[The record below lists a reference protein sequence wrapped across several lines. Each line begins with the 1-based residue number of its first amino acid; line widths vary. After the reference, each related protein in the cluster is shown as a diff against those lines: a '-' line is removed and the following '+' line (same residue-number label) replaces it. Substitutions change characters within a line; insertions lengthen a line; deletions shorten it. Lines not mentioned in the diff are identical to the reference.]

1 MTDHSAGEK
10 TPIALRAGVRLANH
24 NSIRGLNNLKE
35 KVWLPKD
42 EGQEPDPKTE
52 SLEKTNDP
60 VGVYLRQM
68 GTVPLLT
75 SKEEVEIAKRIEK
88 GQQSATK
95 ALLRLPFVVRHI
107 LRYGEKLR
115 KNDLNIRNLVEF
127 RKDRVTGEILQK
139 RRKWVLKR
147 IAEIAALEVKAAKLR
162 KRLCQSKK
170 RSKTYKRL
178 RWQSARCR
186 ISIAHLIRD
195 LELTSPIRQE
205 PVDVLKTTVGHIVAL
220 EREAKGLQ
228 KLQESPLKGDETKE
242 VKSRLRAIG
251 REIKEIEEEA
261 LDSPAGLERTLA
273 TIQQGELEA
282 EIAKKELVEANL
294 RLVVS
299 IAKKY
304 LNRGLQF
311 LDLIQEGNIGL
322 MKAVDK
328 FEYQRGYKFSTYAT
342 WWIRQA
348 ITRTIAD
355 QARTIRIPVH
365 MFERMNKLN
374 RTSQRLVQEYG
385 REPTSEEVA
394 CKMDIPVSKLQ
405 EILRLTQKPTSLE
418 TPIGEE
424 GDRELGD
431 IIEDRSVISPTE
443 AQIHIDLKGQTA
455 AILRALTPREEEII
469 RMRFGIG
476 DGSEETLET
485 VGQRFSVC
493 RERIRQIEAKALR
506 KLRNPEELKQ
516 REDENLGAAPVD
528 PSSAVH

>member
-10 TPIALRAGVRLANH
+10 TPIVLRSGVRLANH

-42 EGQEPDPKTE
+42 ESLEPDPKTE

-60 VGVYLRQM
+60 VRLYLRQM

-75 SKEEVEIAKRIEK
+75 SEEEVEIAKRIEK

-95 ALLRLPFVVRHI
+95 ALLRLPFVVRQI
-107 LRYGEKLR
+107 LEYGEKLR

-147 IAEIAALEVKAAKLR
+147 IAEIAALEVESEKIR
-162 KRLCQSKK
+162 RRLHRCKK
-170 RSKTYKRL
+170 GSKTYKRL

-205 PVDVLKTTVGHIVAL
+205 LVDVLKTTVGQIVVL
-220 EREAKGLQ
+220 EREAKRLKNLQ
-228 KLQESPLKGDETKE
+228 KSPLKGDETKE

-251 REIKEIEEEA
+251 REMKKIEAEA
-261 LDSPAGLERTLA
+261 LDSPAGLKRTLA
-273 TIQQGELEA
+273 AIKQGELEG

-299 IAKKY
+299 ITKKY
-304 LNRGLQF
+304 TNRGLEF

-342 WWIRQA
+342 WWIRQN
-348 ITRTIAD
+348 ITRAVAD

-365 MFERMNKLN
+365 MIERIHRMIL
-374 RTSQRLVQEYG
+374 TSRALVQECG

-394 CKMDIPVSKLQ
+394 LKMNSSESQVREMLKLIQ
-405 EILRLTQKPTSLE
+405 QPISLE

-424 GDRELGD
+424 EDSDLGD
-431 IIEDRSVISPTE
+431 IIEDRSATSPAEAVINISVK
-443 AQIHIDLKGQTA
+443 DQTA
-455 AILRALTPREEEII
+455 ALLQTLPPREEQII

-485 VGQRFSVC
+485 VGQRFSVT
-493 RERIRQIEAKALR
+493 RERIRQIEVEALR
-506 KLRNPEELKQ
+506 KLRCPEELKQ
-516 REDENLGAAPVD
+516 REDEKLGAAPVD

>member
-1 MTDHSAGEK
+1 M
-10 TPIALRAGVRLANH
+10 
-24 NSIRGLNNLKE
+24 KE
-35 KVWLPKD
+35 QVWLPKD

-60 VGVYLRQM
+60 VRLYLRQM

-75 SKEEVEIAKRIEK
+75 SEEEVEIAKKIEK

-95 ALLRLPFVVRHI
+95 ALLRLPFVVWQI
-107 LRYGEKLR
+107 LKYGEKLR
-115 KNDLNIRNLVEF
+115 NNDLNIRNLVEF
-127 RKDRVTGEILQK
+127 RKYAVTTEILEK
-139 RRKWVLKR
+139 RRRWVLRR
-147 IAEIAALEVKAAKLR
+147 IDEIAALEIETAKLK
-162 KRLCQSKK
+162 KRLCHSQKS
-170 RSKTYKRL
+170 SKTHKRL

-186 ISIAHLIRD
+186 ISISHLIRD

-205 PVDVLKTTVGHIVAL
+205 LVDVLKTTVGQIVVL
-220 EREAKGLQ
+220 EREAKRLKNLQ
-228 KLQESPLKGDETKE
+228 KSPLKGDETKE

-251 REIKEIEEEA
+251 REMKKIEAEA
-261 LDSPAGLERTLA
+261 LDSPARLKRTLA
-273 TIQQGELEA
+273 AIQEGELEG

-299 IAKKY
+299 ITKKY
-304 LNRGLQF
+304 TNRGLEF

-342 WWIRQA
+342 WWIRQN
-348 ITRTIAD
+348 ITRAVAD

-365 MFERMNKLN
+365 MIERINKMIL
-374 RTSQRLVQEYG
+374 TSRALVQECG

-394 CKMDIPVSKLQ
+394 YKMDIPVNQVRELFK
-405 EILRLTQKPTSLE
+405 LTQQPTSLE

-424 GDRELGD
+424 GDSDLGD
-431 IIEDRSVISPTE
+431 FIEDSTATSPAEVLIDISMK
-443 AQIHIDLKGQTA
+443 DQTA
-455 AILRALTPREEEII
+455 TLLQTLPPREEQII

-476 DGSEETLET
+476 DGTEETLET
-485 VGQRFSVC
+485 VGQRFSVS
-493 RERIRQIEAKALR
+493 RERIRQIEVEALR
-506 KLRNPEELKQ
+506 KLRCPEELKQ
-516 REDENLGAAPVD
+516 REDEKLGAAPVD